1 MSIKT
6 NTLQRRLSLF
16 GAVAMVA
23 QIVSTLVATP
33 AYAAGNLT
41 LASMRL
47 DRMAVSTVNP
57 NTLVVVKPTSTATE
71 GKINIVFDASITV
84 ASGASAMTTSTTGL
98 PATFNGTTL
107 TAWPTLGA
115 TATAAGQSVTFTSG
129 DLTVGTQYGFF
140 LTAGITLPAAA
151 GAYTN
156 IITTQDAS
164 AVAIDTD
171 KVAVR
176 VLANVSSNPGDQ
188 VVVTA
193 TVPPTFNFALSGVA
207 DAFTT
212 DLSSSAAVSTT
223 GVTATVTSN
232 ASHGWVAWAKD
243 ANSSG
248 GKGSLKSATSG
259 NYLIAG
265 ASAVG
270 SAARTL
276 TNNTED
282 YGLGV
287 ALTTDA
293 AGGGTVT
300 VDAAYNSTAST
311 KIGTLDAATLEPI
324 ASANGTANGDVITLQ
339 ERATITGMTPAA
351 TDYTDTI
358 TVIGAGLF

>member
-1 MSIKT
+1 
-6 NTLQRRLSLF
+6 
-16 GAVAMVA
+16 
-23 QIVSTLVATP
+23 
-33 AYAAGNLT
+33 
-41 LASMRL
+41 MRL

-71 GKINIVFDASITV
+71 AKLMITFDAAMTV
-84 ASGASAMTTSTTGL
+84 ASGAGALTTSVTGL
-98 PATFNGTTL
+98 PANFNGTTL
-107 TAWPTLGA
+107 TAWPTIGA

-129 DLTVGTQYGFF
+129 DLTVGSQYGFF
-140 LTAGITLPAAA
+140 LTAGVTLPAAA
-151 GAYTN
+151 GTYTN
-156 IITTQDAS
+156 IITTQDS
-164 AVAIDTD
+164 VPTTIDTA

-212 DLSSSAAVSTT
+212 DLSSAGTVSTT
-223 GVTATVTSN
+223 GITATVTSN

-243 ANSSG
+243 LNNSG
-248 GKGSLKSATSG
+248 GKGALKSATSG
-259 NYLIAG
+259 NYVIAG

-276 TNNTED
+276 TSATED
-282 YGLGV
+282 YGLAV

-293 AGGGTVT
+293 AGGGTV
-300 VDAAYNSTAST
+300 VIDAAYNSTAST
-311 KIGTLDAATLEPI
+311 KIGTLDPTTLEPI

-339 ERATITGMTPAA
+339 ERATISGVTPAA